1 MLRSLLVK
9 ASLLV
14 KVTMKGLEKDILVEM
29 GGIEL
34 IPKTLSN
41 KALSKINK

>member
-1 MLRSLLVK
+1 MNLSFMRSSSNLIW
-9 ASLLV
+9 
-14 KVTMKGLEKDILVEM
+14 MVEM

-34 IPKTLSN
+34 MPKNLSN

>member
-1 MLRSLLVK
+1 MLND
-9 ASLLV
+9 
-14 KVTMKGLEKDILVEM
+14 GYFYKDILVEM